1 MTRRHCDTGRTECPH
16 IPECIW
22 ECHYDNAGVKG
33 EARFENTVIT
43 QPELV
48 RKIKPWPV
56 VPADIDPVSDQWQT
70 VGRFFIGA
78 VFAAITVFFALVFF
92 TGVYVWS
99 LLI

>member
-1 MTRRHCDTGRTECPH
+1 M
-16 IPECIW
+16 
-22 ECHYDNAGVKG
+22 
-33 EARFENTVIT
+33 
-43 QPELV
+43 

-56 VPADIDPVSDQWQT
+56 VPADIDPVPDQWQI

>member
-1 MTRRHCDTGRTECPH
+1 MRRYCETGRIDCPH
-16 IPECIW
+16 LPECALD
-22 ECHYDNAGVKG
+22 CHFDNAGV
-33 EARFENTVIT
+33 EPTM
-43 QPELV
+43 

-56 VPADIDPVSDQWQT
+56 VPADIEPVPEQWQT

-78 VFAAITVFFALVFF
+78 VFAAIAVFFALVFF

>member
-22 ECHYDNAGVKG
+22 ECHYDNAGL
-33 EARFENTVIT
+33 E
-43 QPELV
+43 V
-48 RKIKPWPV
+48 RKIKPYPAIPV
-56 VPADIDPVSDQWQT
+56 DIDPVPDQWHT
-70 VGRFFIGA
+70 MGRFFIGA